1 MPNFE
6 MIGTVKE
13 VRPVQTFASGF
24 AKRELIVTSEDDRYP
39 QDIPF
44 EFLKEKMDL
53 IEDVQE
59 ATRVKVHFDLRG
71 REYQGRYFLSA
82 NGWRIEKLDETT
94 PAGSPDTPPP
104 SPSSPTATDEPLGEA
119 DDDVMPF

>member
-24 AKRELIVTSEDDRYP
+24 AKRELIVTSEEDRFP
-39 QDIPF
+39 QDIAF
-44 EFLKEKMDL
+44 EFLKEKMELLDG
-53 IEDVQE
+53 IQE
-59 ATRVKVHFDLRG
+59 AARVKVHFDLRG

-82 NGWRIEKLDETT
+82 NGWRIEKLDESAAAGAEAAT
-94 PAGSPDTPPP
+94 PDMGGPDSPVEDVAG
-104 SPSSPTATDEPLGEA
+104 DE
-119 DDDVMPF
+119 MPF